1 MHALV
6 RSGPRV
12 DRPAFAV
19 IAIPLELFTALGAIP
34 VGIAFVTDPSGASMG
49 LPRGWI
55 EATAFGSYLVPGL
68 YLLLINGV
76 AMLVTAGLTVIR
88 HWTAPWMTGVLGGGL
103 VVWIL
108 VQLVVMPENSLL
120 QAIFLAT
127 GVALAAIGFA
137 WLTRTGQLRLRE
149 H

>member
-1 MHALV
+1 MHVLV
-6 RSGPRV
+6 RSGQRV

-19 IAIPLELFTALGAIP
+19 VAIPLELFTALGAIP

-49 LPRGWI
+49 LPRDWI
-55 EATAFGSYLVPGL
+55 ETTAFGSYLVPGL
-68 YLLLINGV
+68 YLLLVNGV
-76 AMLVTAGLTVIR
+76 AMLVTAGLTVMR
-88 HWTAPWMTGVLGGGL
+88 HWAAPWMTSVLGGGL

-108 VQLVVMPENSLL
+108 VQHVVMPENSLL

-127 GVALAAIGFA
+127 GVALTAIGFA

-149 H
+149 R